1 MRKEHTLRVKNQ
13 TYCLG
18 RQTWIIGVVN
28 VTPDSFYDGGLYQE
42 PEKAIDHGLGLLADG
57 ADIIDIGGESS
68 RPGSDPVP
76 ADEEIRRVIPVISGL
91 RKTTKALISV
101 DTTKFEVAQA
111 ALDHGADII
120 NDISSFSLDP
130 RLLSLAAQYHAGFIL
145 MHMQGNPKTMQI
157 HPFYEDVLKEIRLFL
172 AEKIEIALAYG
183 LKKESLIID
192 PGIGFGKRTD
202 DNLRLLNRLDFFEE
216 LGRPILVGISRKS
229 FIGKI
234 LNAPPQD
241 RLEGSIAAAVVSIL
255 RGASLL
261 RVHDVKAVKRAA
273 LVAEAIINDGRD
285 KTFGEENKNRYVH

>member
-1 MRKEHTLRVKNQ
+1 MRKEHTFQVKSQ

-18 RQTWIIGVVN
+18 RQTWIIGVIN
-28 VTPDSFYDGGLYQE
+28 VTPDSFYDGGFYLE
-42 PEKAIDHGLGLLADG
+42 PQTAIAHGLELLADG

-101 DTTKFEVAQA
+101 DTTKFEVARA

-120 NDISSFSLDP
+120 NDITSFNLDP
-130 RLLSLAAQYHAGFIL
+130 RLLSLAAQNNAGFIL
-145 MHMQGNPKTMQI
+145 MHMQGNPKTMQV
-157 HPFYEDVLKEIRLFL
+157 HPFYEDVLKEIRTFL

-183 LKKESLIID
+183 LKKESLLID
-192 PGIGFGKRTD
+192 PGIGFGKRLE
-202 DNLRLLNRLDFFEE
+202 DNLRLLNQLDFFEE
-216 LGRPILVGISRKS
+216 LGRPILVGVSRKS

-234 LNAPPQD
+234 LNASPQD

-255 RGASLL
+255 KGASVL
-261 RVHDVKAVKRAA
+261 RVHDVKAVRRAA

-285 KTFGEENKNRYVH
+285 KTLQEENKGGYVH

>member
-1 MRKEHTLRVKNQ
+1 VRKEHTLRVKNQ

>member
-1 MRKEHTLRVKNQ
+1 MKKEHTFQVKSQ

-18 RQTWIIGVVN
+18 RQTWIIGVIN
-28 VTPDSFYDGGLYQE
+28 VTPDSFYDGGFYLE
-42 PEKAIDHGLGLLADG
+42 PQTAIAHGLELLADG

-101 DTTKFEVAQA
+101 DTTKFEVARA

-120 NDISSFSLDP
+120 NDITSFNLDP
-130 RLLSLAAQYHAGFIL
+130 RLLSLAAQNNAGFIL
-145 MHMQGNPKTMQI
+145 MHMQGNPKTMQV
-157 HPFYEDVLKEIRLFL
+157 HPFYEDVLKEIRTFL

-183 LKKESLIID
+183 LKKESLLID
-192 PGIGFGKRTD
+192 PGIGFGKRLE
-202 DNLRLLNRLDFFEE
+202 DNLRLLNQLDFFEE
-216 LGRPILVGISRKS
+216 LGRPILVGVSRKS

-234 LNAPPQD
+234 LNASPQD

-255 RGASLL
+255 KGASVL
-261 RVHDVKAVKRAA
+261 RVHDVKAVRRAA

-285 KTFGEENKNRYVH
+285 KTLQEENKGGYVH

>member
-1 MRKEHTLRVKNQ
+1 MRKEHTFQVKNQ

-28 VTPDSFYDGGLYQE
+28 VTPDSFYDGSLYQE
-42 PEKAIDHGLGLLADG
+42 PEKAIDHGLGLLAEG

-68 RPGSDPVP
+68 RPGSDPV
-76 ADEEIRRVIPVISGL
+76 AAEEELHRVIPVISGL

-172 AEKIEIALAYG
+172 AEKIEIGLAYG
-183 LKKESLIID
+183 LKKENIIID
-192 PGIGFGKRTD
+192 PGIGFGKRTE

-216 LGRPILVGISRKS
+216 LDRPILVGISRKS

-234 LNAPPQD
+234 LNAPPQE

-285 KTFGEENKNRYVH
+285 KTFGEENKNRNVH

>member
-1 MRKEHTLRVKNQ
+1 VRKEHTFQVKSQ

-18 RQTWIIGVVN
+18 RQTWIIGVIN
-28 VTPDSFYDGGLYQE
+28 VTPDSFYDGGFYLE
-42 PEKAIDHGLGLLADG
+42 PQTAIAHGLELLADG

-101 DTTKFEVAQA
+101 DTTKFEVARA

-120 NDISSFSLDP
+120 NDITSFNLDP
-130 RLLSLAAQYHAGFIL
+130 RLLSLAAQNNAGFIL
-145 MHMQGNPKTMQI
+145 MHMQGNPKTMQV
-157 HPFYEDVLKEIRLFL
+157 HPFYEDVLKEIRTFL

-183 LKKESLIID
+183 LKKESLLID
-192 PGIGFGKRTD
+192 PGIGFGKRLE
-202 DNLRLLNRLDFFEE
+202 DNLRLLNQLDFFEE
-216 LGRPILVGISRKS
+216 LGRPILVGVSRKS

-234 LNAPPQD
+234 LNASPQD

-255 RGASLL
+255 KGASVL
-261 RVHDVKAVKRAA
+261 RVHDVKAVRRAA

-285 KTFGEENKNRYVH
+285 KTFQEENKGGYVH

>member
-1 MRKEHTLRVKNQ
+1 VRKEHTFRVKNQ

-76 ADEEIRRVIPVISGL
+76 PEEEIRRVIPVISGL

-145 MHMQGNPKTMQI
+145 MHMQGNPKIMQV
-157 HPFYEDVLKEIRLFL
+157 HPFYKDVLKEIRLFL

-183 LKKESLIID
+183 LNKENIIID
-192 PGIGFGKRTD
+192 PGIGFGKRTE

-216 LGRPILVGISRKS
+216 LDRPILVGISRKS

-234 LNAPPQD
+234 LNAPPQE

>member
-1 MRKEHTLRVKNQ
+1 
-13 TYCLG
+13 
-18 RQTWIIGVVN
+18 VN

>member
-202 DNLRLLNRLDFFEE
+202 DNLRQLNRLDFFEE

>member
-1 MRKEHTLRVKNQ
+1 VRKEHTFQVKNQ

-18 RQTWIIGVVN
+18 RQTWIIGVIN
-28 VTPDSFYDGGLYQE
+28 VTPDSFYDGGLHLE
-42 PEKAIDHGLGLLADG
+42 PEKAIDHSLELLAEG

-76 ADEEIRRVIPVISGL
+76 AGEELHRVIPVISGL

-130 RLLSLAAQYHAGFIL
+130 RLLSLAAQYKAGFIL
-145 MHMQGNPKTMQI
+145 MHMQGNPKTMQVR
-157 HPFYEDVLKEIRLFL
+157 PFYEDVLKEIRLFL
-172 AEKIEIALAYG
+172 AEKIEVALAYG
-183 LKKESLIID
+183 LKKENIIID
-192 PGIGFGKRTD
+192 PGIGFGKRTE
-202 DNLRLLNRLDFFEE
+202 DNLRLLNQLDFFEE

-261 RVHDVKAVKRAA
+261 RVHDVRAVKRAA
-273 LVAEAIINDGRD
+273 LVAEAIVNDGRD
-285 KTFGEENKNRYVH
+285 KTFREENKNRYVH

>member
-1 MRKEHTLRVKNQ
+1 VRKEHTFQVKSQ

-18 RQTWIIGVVN
+18 RQTWIIGVIN
-28 VTPDSFYDGGLYQE
+28 VTPDSFYDGGFYLE
-42 PEKAIDHGLGLLADG
+42 PQTAIAHGLELLADG
-57 ADIIDIGGESS
+57 ADIIDIGGEGS

-101 DTTKFEVAQA
+101 DTTKFEVARA

-120 NDISSFSLDP
+120 NDITSFNLDP
-130 RLLSLAAQYHAGFIL
+130 RLLSLAAQNNAGFIL
-145 MHMQGNPKTMQI
+145 MHMQGNPKTMQV
-157 HPFYEDVLKEIRLFL
+157 HPFYEDVLKEIRTFL

-183 LKKESLIID
+183 LKKESLLID
-192 PGIGFGKRTD
+192 PGIGFGKRLE
-202 DNLRLLNRLDFFEE
+202 DNLRLLNQLDFFEE
-216 LGRPILVGISRKS
+216 LGRPILVGVSRKS

-234 LNAPPQD
+234 LNASPQD

-255 RGASLL
+255 KGASVL
-261 RVHDVKAVKRAA
+261 RVHDVKAVRRAA

-285 KTFGEENKNRYVH
+285 KTFQEENKGGYVH

>member
-1 MRKEHTLRVKNQ
+1 MRKEHTFQVKNQ

-18 RQTWIIGVVN
+18 RETWIIGIIN
-28 VTPDSFYDGGLYQE
+28 VTPDSFYDGGHHLE
-42 PEKAIDHGLGLLADG
+42 PEKAIDHGLGLLAEG

-76 ADEEIRRVIPVISGL
+76 AEEELHRVIPVISGL

-101 DTTKFEVAQA
+101 DTMKFEVAQA

-157 HPFYEDVLKEIRLFL
+157 YPFYEDVLKEIRSFL

-192 PGIGFGKRTD
+192 PGIGFGKRTE

-216 LGRPILVGISRKS
+216 LDRPILVGISRKS

>member
-1 MRKEHTLRVKNQ
+1 VRKEHTFQVKNQ

-28 VTPDSFYDGGLYQE
+28 VTPDSFYDGGLYPDPQT
-42 PEKAIDHGLGLLADG
+42 AIDHGLGLLAEG
-57 ADIIDIGGESS
+57 ADIIDVGGESS

-76 ADEEIRRVIPVISGL
+76 TEEEIRRVIPVISGL
-91 RKTTKALISV
+91 RKTTKALSSV

-111 ALDHGADII
+111 ALDHGADIV

-130 RLLSLAAQYHAGFIL
+130 RLLSLAAQYNAGFIL

-172 AEKIEIALAYG
+172 AEKIEIGLAYG
-183 LKKESLIID
+183 LKKENIIID
-192 PGIGFGKRTD
+192 PGIGFGKRTE
-202 DNLRLLNRLDFFEE
+202 DNLRLLNQLDFFEE

-261 RVHDVKAVKRAA
+261 RVHDVRAVKRAA